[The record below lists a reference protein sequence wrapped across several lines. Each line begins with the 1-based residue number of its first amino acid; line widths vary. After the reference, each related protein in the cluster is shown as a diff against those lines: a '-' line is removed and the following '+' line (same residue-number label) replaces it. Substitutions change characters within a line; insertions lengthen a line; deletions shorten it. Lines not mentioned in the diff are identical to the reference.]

1 MSTWHQNQ
9 NPVPLWHVSK
19 WTVVCDAYGKHMTV
33 TRWNTADE
41 AQADAGRTKG
51 FVLAPAPDGATD

>member
-1 MSTWHQNQ
+1 
-9 NPVPLWHVSK
+9 
-19 WTVVCDAYGKHMTV
+19 VVCDAYGKHMTV